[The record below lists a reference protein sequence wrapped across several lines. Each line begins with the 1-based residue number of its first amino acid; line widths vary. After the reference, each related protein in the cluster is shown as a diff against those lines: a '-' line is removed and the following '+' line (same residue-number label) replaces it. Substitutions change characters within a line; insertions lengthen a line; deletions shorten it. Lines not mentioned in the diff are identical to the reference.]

1 MTIGERIKQARKAKG
16 LTQEELAEKLGCT
29 KQSIAQYEKGRRSP
43 KIDGLIKIAESLNI
57 PTSDLLGEPRP
68 TTQTDHTES
77 RLNQLMEECGEL
89 ISTAARY
96 RRHLHGDRTLNEK
109 YTERKL
115 IADIT
120 EEIADVTLVM
130 SDIRRELGISEEEL
144 YEVINEKMKRT
155 EGLYEIQE

>member
-16 LTQEELAEKLGCT
+16 LKRKELAEKIGTTPQTICR
-29 KQSIAQYEKGRRSP
+29 YEADGRRP
-43 KIDGLIKIAESLNI
+43 KVDAMLKIAEALNI
-57 PTSDLLGEPRP
+57 PASELLGEPPRP
-68 TTQTDHTES
+68 TTPHDHTEA

-89 ISTAARY
+89 ISASARY
-96 RRHLHGDRTLNEK
+96 RRHLRGDRTLNEK

-120 EEIADVTLVM
+120 EEMADVTLVM

-144 YEVINEKMKRT
+144 YGKINEKMKRT
-155 EGLYEIQE
+155 EGLNGN

>member
-16 LTQEELAEKLGCT
+16 IKRKELAEKIGTTPQTICR
-29 KQSIAQYEKGRRSP
+29 YEADGRMP
-43 KIDGLIKIAESLNI
+43 KVDAMLKIAEALNI
-57 PTSDLLGEPRP
+57 PISELLGEPRP
-68 TTQTDHTES
+68 ATPADHTES

-89 ISTAARY
+89 ISASARY
-96 RRHLHGDRTLNEK
+96 RRHLKGDKTLNEK

-144 YEVINEKMKRT
+144 YGKINEKMKRT
-155 EGLYEIQE
+155 EERQ

>member
-43 KIDGLIKIAESLNI
+43 KIDGLIKRAEALNI

-68 TTQTDHTES
+68 TTPTDHTEA

-89 ISTAARY
+89 ISASARY
-96 RRHLHGDRTLNEK
+96 RRHLRGDRTLNEK

-115 IADIT
+115 VTDIT
-120 EEIADVTLVM
+120 EEMADVTLVM
-130 SDIRRELGISEEEL
+130 SDVRKKLGISQEEL
-144 YEVINEKMKRT
+144 YKVINAKMKRT
-155 EGLYEIQE
+155 EELI

>member
-16 LTQEELAEKLGCT
+16 MKRKELAEKIGTTPQTICR
-29 KQSIAQYEKGRRSP
+29 YEADGRRP
-43 KIDGLIKIAESLNI
+43 KVDAMLKIAEALNI
-57 PTSDLLGEPRP
+57 PISELLGEPRP
-68 TTQTDHTES
+68 TTSTDHTES

-89 ISTAARY
+89 ISASARY

-115 IADIT
+115 VTDIT
-120 EEIADVTLVM
+120 EEMADVTLVM

-144 YEVINEKMKRT
+144 FEVINAKMERT
-155 EGLYEIQE
+155 EELM

>member
-1 MTIGERIKQARKAKG
+1 MTIGERIKEIRKSKG
-16 LTQEELAEKLGCT
+16 LKQTELAEMLEVSPGGLQQWENGK
-29 KQSIAQYEKGRRSP
+29 RSP
-43 KIDGLIKIAESLNI
+43 KLETIRKIAGALNV
-57 PTSDLLGEPRP
+57 DVYRLLGEPRP
-68 TTQTDHTES
+68 ITPTDHTES

-89 ISTAARY
+89 ISASARY

-120 EEIADVTLVM
+120 EEMADVTLVM
-130 SDIRRELGISEEEL
+130 SDVRRTLGISEEEL

-155 EGLYEIQE
+155 EGLM